1 MQQTS
6 ATDKGMQISRIA
18 LAFSMFPMV
27 IDPLKYCWVM
37 ILPGIAMIYFSF
49 RKYKEEKKAGLEHSK
64 FGLISIIQLIAIIVI
79 IAASVSN
86 YLISIGYYD

>member
-1 MQQTS
+1 
-6 ATDKGMQISRIA
+6 
-18 LAFSMFPMV
+18 
-27 IDPLKYCWVM
+27 M

-64 FGLISIIQLIAIIVI
+64 FGLISIIKLIAIIVI